1 MQYICETMYIYT
13 HIHMIEYIERERE
26 RKNMYIQSQRQG
38 KRRWTETWKKY
49 IYNTD
54 QNFNLNSKLSDEN
67 DVI

>member
-1 MQYICETMYIYT
+1 MQYILETMYIYT

-26 RKNMYIQSQRQG
+26 KKYVYIESETG

-54 QNFNLNSKLSDEN
+54 QN
-67 DVI
+67 